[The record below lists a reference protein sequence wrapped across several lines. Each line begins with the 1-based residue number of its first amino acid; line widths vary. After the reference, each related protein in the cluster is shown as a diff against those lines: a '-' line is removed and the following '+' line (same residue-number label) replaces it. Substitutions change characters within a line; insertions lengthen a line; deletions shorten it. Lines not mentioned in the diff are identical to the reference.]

1 MNLIFD
7 TSIIIDI
14 ERGNKDTIDKIREL
28 KDLYPAPAK
37 IMFISYF
44 EFVHG
49 IRNKMPK
56 NKQKAIAFIEEFS
69 VIQTTKAT
77 ANNLSLL
84 KNKYELPLADLLIA
98 SQVIETNNILV
109 TKDND
114 FKNIE
119 EMNKILI

>member
-37 IMFISYF
+37 ITFISYF